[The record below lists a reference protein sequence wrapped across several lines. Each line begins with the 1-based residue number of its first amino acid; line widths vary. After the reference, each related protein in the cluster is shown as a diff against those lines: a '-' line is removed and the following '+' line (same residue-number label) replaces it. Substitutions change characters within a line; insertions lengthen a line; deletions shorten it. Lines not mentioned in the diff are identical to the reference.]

1 MKFKKDYFKSTSR
14 KIEKYNCMRFDADI
28 EFYVTNCT
36 EDQEPAAIRKA
47 VEKFIEELKKN
58 ENTEILVDSLEMMLN
73 CNEYDEKCTFN
84 EIRNGGNA
92 YEIEINRGG
101 EKDLFIYLRICEHGD
116 DITQDDIDAAF
127 EEYVVNEFEEEKK
140 AAEKL
145 PKLYRNQPDNAPEVL
160 EMLRSCSHIQFDWRR
175 NHAVFYKHEREIGR
189 AYNIDNMDL
198 QQVARS
204 LGKSYDRTW

>member
-1 MKFKKDYFKSTSR
+1 MRFKKEYFKATSR
-14 KIEKYNCMRFDADI
+14 KIEKYNCIRFDADI

-36 EDQEPAAIRKA
+36 EAQEPAAIRKA

-73 CNEYDEKCTFN
+73 FNEYDEKCTFN

-116 DITQDDIDAAF
+116 DITQEEIDR
-127 EEYVVNEFEEEKK
+127 VFEEEIIKEFENK
-140 AAEKL
+140 QAESSETYQAWVAMIDTDVISEEFETLSEVIDEIETRYTKEEMRAAGITFCRLLCNAGQWLECLEEKTVDDV
-145 PKLYRNQPDNAPEVL
+145 YY
-160 EMLRSCSHIQFDWRR
+160 F
-175 NHAVFYKHEREIGR
+175 
-189 AYNIDNMDL
+189 
-198 QQVARS
+198 
-204 LGKSYDRTW
+204 